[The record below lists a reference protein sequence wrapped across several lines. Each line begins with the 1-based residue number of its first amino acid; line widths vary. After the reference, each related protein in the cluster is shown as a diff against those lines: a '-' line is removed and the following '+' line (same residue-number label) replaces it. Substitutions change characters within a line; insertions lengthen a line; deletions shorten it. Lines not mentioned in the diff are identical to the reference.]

1 MDLLKKMLLKPLPIL
16 FCSLV
21 VMVYT
26 FPATVI
32 AAEPGRQTPGLTNEF
47 YNDKYRGWYWFE
59 DPPVEEDEGEQA
71 KISEPESKESSLDDY
86 TYDEIWSMNTDAFQK
101 LSDDIRKK
109 AVREPSEKN
118 VLEYAL
124 LQDIARRK
132 AAAFA
137 GTYMLVSQKY
147 PYLGNRD
154 VSPITTPGLKARNA
168 LQRESIEQALVE
180 NRENFGM
187 FVFTGD
193 GCGFCDAQVSILEYF
208 QKEYGWTVKYAD
220 IDGGTQSANLA
231 ARHGI
236 TQVPAILL
244 VHRESGESMP
254 VSQGVVSMAD
264 LSHRLYRTIKYMNGE
279 RSPEQYFLYDYESG
293 SGADP
298 LSLGNKEH
306 LLPGGEGFGGMNE

>member
-1 MDLLKKMLLKPLPIL
+1 
-16 FCSLV
+16 LV
-21 VMVYT
+21 VV
-26 FPATVI
+26 PVTVK
-32 AAEPGRQTPGLTNEF
+32 AAEPRKQTPELTNEF

-59 DPPVEEDEGEQA
+59 DPPIKKDEEQTKA
-71 KISEPESKESSLDDY
+71 SQSEPTDPREPSLDDY

-180 NRENFGM
+180 SRDNFGM
-187 FVFTGD
+187 FVFMSD
-193 GCGFCDAQVSILEYF
+193 GCGFCDAQSAILEYF
-208 QKEYGWTVKYAD
+208 QKEYGWAVKYAD
-220 IDGGTQSANLA
+220 INSGTQSANLA
-231 ARHGI
+231 AKHGI
-236 TQVPAILL
+236 TQVPSILL
-244 VHRESGESMP
+244 VHRETGEAMP

-279 RSPEQYFLYDYESG
+279 RTPEQYFLYDYESG

-298 LSLGNKEH
+298 LSLGNNKH
-306 LLPGGEGFGGMNE
+306 LLPVGESFGREYE

>member
-1 MDLLKKMLLKPLPIL
+1 
-16 FCSLV
+16 
-21 VMVYT
+21 
-26 FPATVI
+26 
-32 AAEPGRQTPGLTNEF
+32 
-47 YNDKYRGWYWFE
+47 
-59 DPPVEEDEGEQA
+59 
-71 KISEPESKESSLDDY
+71 
-86 TYDEIWSMNTDAFQK
+86 MNTDAFQK

-180 NRENFGM
+180 SRDNFGM
-187 FVFTGD
+187 FVFMSD
-193 GCGFCDAQVSILEYF
+193 GCGFCDAQSAILEYF
-208 QKEYGWTVKYAD
+208 QKEYGWAVKYAD
-220 IDGGTQSANLA
+220 INSGTQSANLA
-231 ARHGI
+231 AKHGI
-236 TQVPAILL
+236 TQVPSILL
-244 VHRESGESMP
+244 VHRETGEAMP

-279 RSPEQYFLYDYESG
+279 RTPEQYFLYDYESG

-298 LSLGNKEH
+298 LSLGNNKH
-306 LLPGGEGFGGMNE
+306 LLPVGESFGREYE

>member
-1 MDLLKKMLLKPLPIL
+1 MDSLTKAQSRPLFTL
-16 FCSLV
+16 FCSLL
-21 VMVYT
+21 VMTYA

-32 AAEPGRQTPGLTNEF
+32 AVEPERQTPGLTNEF

-59 DPPVEEDEGEQA
+59 DPPVEEDESEQVNA
-71 KISEPESKESSLDDY
+71 SEPDKEASLDDY
-86 TYDEIWSMNTDAFQK
+86 TYDEIWSMNTDDFHK

-118 VLEYAL
+118 VLEYAF

-154 VSPITTPGLKARNA
+154 VSPITGPGLKARTVM
-168 LQRESIEQALVE
+168 QKESVEQTLFN
-180 NRENFGM
+180 NRDNFGM
-187 FVFTGD
+187 FVFTGE

-208 QKEYGWTVKYAD
+208 QKEYGWAVKYAD

-236 TQVPAILL
+236 TQVPSILL
-244 VHRESGESMP
+244 VHRESGEAMP

-264 LSHRLYRTIKYMNGE
+264 LSHRLYRTINYMNGE
-279 RSPEQYFLYDYESG
+279 RAPEQYFLYDYESG

-298 LSLGNKEH
+298 LSLGEKKH
-306 LLPGGEGFGGMNE
+306 LFPGGGNFGREHE

>member
-1 MDLLKKMLLKPLPIL
+1 MDLLKKTLLRASLIL
-16 FCSLV
+16 FCSLLV
-21 VMVYT
+21 VV
-26 FPATVI
+26 PVTVK
-32 AAEPGRQTPGLTNEF
+32 AAEPRKQTPELTNEF

-59 DPPVEEDEGEQA
+59 DPPIKKDEEQTKA
-71 KISEPESKESSLDDY
+71 SQSEPTDPREPSLDDY

-180 NRENFGM
+180 SRDNFGM
-187 FVFTGD
+187 FVFMSD
-193 GCGFCDAQVSILEYF
+193 GCGFCDAQSAILEYF
-208 QKEYGWTVKYAD
+208 QKEYGWAVKYAD
-220 IDGGTQSANLA
+220 INSGTQSANLA
-231 ARHGI
+231 AKHGI
-236 TQVPAILL
+236 TQVPSILL
-244 VHRESGESMP
+244 VHRETGEAMP

-279 RSPEQYFLYDYESG
+279 RTPEQYFLYDYESG

-298 LSLGNKEH
+298 LSLGNNKH
-306 LLPGGEGFGGMNE
+306 LLPVGESFGREYE